1 MRPPSASLGW
11 LMGRAVYGGVNAHE
25 PSESG
30 LGVLYFD
37 HGGTT
42 PFERA

>member
-1 MRPPSASLGW
+1 MMEGPICEDLPHFFRRSAW
-11 LMGRAVYGGVNAHE
+11 TFE
-25 PSESG
+25 PAESG

>member
-1 MRPPSASLGW
+1 VVTLERPSGW
-11 LMGRAVYGGVNAHE
+11 TLSISVF
-25 PSESG
+25 
-30 LGVLYFD
+30 YFD